1 MIIAAATV
9 KEHDEILQKVMTRAK
24 EANVKFN
31 KEKVLYKV
39 SSVNYMGHIVTSEGV
54 KVDNAKVKAIAEMP
68 PPTDKARLQR
78 MLGMTKYLAQY
89 IPGETTITAPLRQ
102 LLRKDN
108 MWQWQHEHDE
118 AVKKLKD
125 ALTNAPVLRFF
136 DPQKQLVI

>member
-1 MIIAAATV
+1 
-9 KEHDEILQKVMTRAK
+9 MTRSK

-68 PPTDKARLQR
+68 PPTDNAGLQR

-89 IPGETTITAPLRQ
+89 IPGAAETAAQ
-102 LLRKDN
+102 EG
-108 MWQWQHEHDE
+108 QYV
-118 AVKKLKD
+118 AV
-125 ALTNAPVLRFF
+125 ATRT
-136 DPQKQLVI
+136 

>member
-1 MIIAAATV
+1 
-9 KEHDEILQKVMTRAK
+9 
-24 EANVKFN
+24 
-31 KEKVLYKV
+31 
-39 SSVNYMGHIVTSEGV
+39 
-54 KVDNAKVKAIAEMP
+54 MP